1 MATCTY
7 QFNVGIQSE
16 IGMLSIPYF
25 KVDKAMPINQEDVLD
40 VMGSPTHLP
49 TFNNLECSGLL
60 YRVKEPE
67 KEIYSVLPNSGD
79 SFEFIPGIA
88 KMFYTNTNSMIL
100 QSMSGSGNYLDLNV
114 STLVTG
120 GYDYESVF
128 MYLFESSDHYFRLGS
143 SVSLDHV
150 GVAYPERM
158 KPGYFVQ
165 SGTPSGTVYHH
176 MGYISSQP
184 PYSSSNFVTILTNY
198 FTQNPPTP
206 APVQSTDPYAGGGTS
221 ETGGGTGDFDNTSD
235 PVDFPA
241 LPALGAVDSGFIT
254 LFNPTLTELKNLATY
269 MWTNPLFDISAW
281 KKVLADPMD
290 AIIGLSIIPVPVP
303 ESGTASI
310 KVGNLLTDVS
320 AHVASAQFI
329 EIQCGSI
336 NVNEFWGSYLDYDP
350 YTKAEIYLP
359 YCGTH
364 QLSVDEIMGKTIEV
378 RYHVDILSGACC
390 AYVKCGESVL
400 YSFIGQC
407 ASSVPISGSDF
418 TNVINGVLSA
428 ATAIGSL
435 VATGGAS
442 APLAVPQLA
451 ATSAN
456 ALKPNVEK
464 SGALSGTGG
473 ILGIQKPYLILSRP
487 RQALPDYQNTYT
499 GYPSYITSTLGDLSG
514 YTEIEE
520 IHLHDIPATG
530 DEISEIENLLKT
542 GVIL

>member
-1 MATCTY
+1 MAYIVGETVVSVDTNKGKIFFPVFHLDVDVAVGVYFSVSKMSDGVTNWYPFATARSVLASPSRVYTSFESNGHALKGVIENNNFYIRVYNEQNQLVTSDMYGALSANRCCTLDY
-7 QFNVGIQSE
+7 GLFIGANGVPCFSGLTDDYNFNPSSE
-16 IGMLSIPYF
+16 LPVFYTANTNDSFGSYARPNFTGLLSITP
-25 KVDKAMPINQEDVLD
+25 NQENID
-40 VMGSPTHLP
+40 
-49 TFNNLECSGLL
+49 
-60 YRVKEPE
+60 
-67 KEIYSVLPNSGD
+67 
-79 SFEFIPGIA
+79 
-88 KMFYTNTNSMIL
+88 
-100 QSMSGSGNYLDLNV
+100 
-114 STLVTG
+114 
-120 GYDYESVF
+120 
-128 MYLFESSDHYFRLGS
+128 
-143 SVSLDHV
+143 V
-150 GVAYPERM
+150 GVAILRDSSY
-158 KPGYFVQ
+158 
-165 SGTPSGTVYHH
+165 
-176 MGYISSQP
+176 YI
-184 PYSSSNFVTILTNY
+184 
-198 FTQNPPTP
+198 
-206 APVQSTDPYAGGGTS
+206 ADPYAGGGNS
-221 ETGGGTGDFDNTSD
+221 DVGGGTGDFDITSD
-235 PVDFPA
+235 PIDFPA
-241 LPALGAVDSGFIT
+241 LPTLGAVDSGFIT

-281 KKVLADPMD
+281 KKVFADPMD
-290 AIIGLSIIPVPVP
+290 AIIGLSIIPVSVP
-303 ESGTASI
+303 ESGTAYI
-310 KVGNLLTDVS
+310 KVGNLLTDIS

-336 NVNEFWGSYLDYDP
+336 NVNEFWGAYLDYDP

-390 AYVKCGESVL
+390 AYVKCGDSVL

-442 APLAVPQLA
+442 APLSVPQLA
-451 ATSAN
+451 STSAN

-487 RQALPDYQNTYT
+487 RQALPENQNQYT
-499 GYPSYITSTLGDLSG
+499 GYPSFITSALGDLSG
-514 YTEIEE
+514 YTEIEQ

-530 DEISEIENLLKT
+530 EEIAEIERLLKT